1 MNLLFIGDIVG
12 SAGRRFV
19 AEALPDLISE
29 YGIHLTVA
37 NAENAAGGFGL
48 TPPVAD
54 ELFSMG
60 LDVLTSGNHI
70 WDKKEIIE
78 YLDRQPC
85 LLRPANYSPGL
96 PGRGVYTG
104 RARNGSAVAVINLQ
118 GRTYMPL
125 TDCPFRKAD
134 EILAS
139 LDPAIRIRI
148 VDFHAEVTSEKMAMG
163 WYLDGRVSAVI
174 GTHTHVPTAD
184 ARILPGGTAYQTDA
198 GMTGPYDSV
207 IGMDKDIALRR
218 FLTSTPV
225 RLEAAR
231 GKVELHGLVVRIDD
245 QTGKAQEVLRVV
257 RERS

>member
-19 AEALPDLISE
+19 AEALPGLVSE
-29 YGIHLTVA
+29 YEIHFTVA

-48 TPPVAD
+48 TPAIAD

-78 YLDRQPC
+78 YLDRQTC

-96 PGRGVYTG
+96 PGRGVFTG

-134 EILAS
+134 EILAA
-139 LDPAIRIRI
+139 LDPAIKIRV
-148 VDFHAEVTSEKMAMG
+148 VDFHAELTSEKMAMG

-207 IGMDKDIALRR
+207 IGMDKEIALRR

-225 RLEAAR
+225 RLEVAR

-245 QTGKAQEVLRVV
+245 QTGKAQEVLRVF

>member
-1 MNLLFIGDIVG
+1 MNLLFLGDIVA
-12 SAGRRFV
+12 SPGRRLV
-19 AEALPDLISE
+19 AELLPQIVSE
-29 YGIHLTVA
+29 EDIHLTVA

-48 TPPVAD
+48 TPAIAD

-70 WDKKEIIE
+70 WDKKELIE
-78 YLDRQPC
+78 YLDREPR
-85 LLRPANYSPGL
+85 LLRPANYAPGL
-96 PGRGVYTG
+96 PGRGVFTG
-104 RARNGSAVAVINLQ
+104 VARDGSPFAVINLQ
-118 GRTYMPL
+118 GRAYMPL
-125 TDCPFRKAD
+125 TDCPFRKAH

-148 VDFHAEVTSEKMAMG
+148 VDFHAELTSEKMAMG

-184 ARILPGGTAYQTDA
+184 ERILPGGTAYQTDA
-198 GMTGPYDSV
+198 GMTGPYDSI
-207 IGMDKDIALRR
+207 IGMDKEIALRR
-218 FLTSTPV
+218 LLTSTPV

-231 GKVELHGLVVRIDD
+231 GKVELHGLIVRVDSS
-245 QTGKAQEVLRVV
+245 TGKALQVRRVF